1 MAGEKKVSMWWLILA
16 SISGLLLVLW
26 FIGVIYFVGR
36 KYKEQQNKQSRREMY
51 VVLEKGIEPEGPSGY
66 YTLTMKVMNIR
77 TDRIFTIVPGS
88 QDYDRYGV
96 GDTIIRNNK
105 YPYELY
111 K

>member
-1 MAGEKKVSMWWLILA
+1 MAGEKKFDMWLILA

-26 FIGVIYFVGR
+26 FTVVIYYFFGG
-36 KYKEQQNKQSRREMY
+36 KFKEEQKRQYRQEMY

-88 QDYDRYGV
+88 QDYDRYGI